1 MKQSHGVMGA
11 KRANEARFSCF
22 PVRAWVLAPLGAT
35 GEFYEIEHIVEE
47 RQRRKGR
54 GHGRWKRNGS
64 SNGASVCR

>member
-47 RQRRKGR
+47 RQRRKGCSYW
-54 GHGRWKRNGS
+54 GWEWHG
-64 SNGASVCR
+64 